1 MQRKILRLA
10 TLVLA
15 LAAVPSASADT
26 PTTTTPST
34 SSPAS
39 AVSSTAPQ
47 VEYWLATGAVHFD
60 YVSRDALCADAVY
73 VFEVDTT
80 DGAINGVLPGN
91 PDWPAQ
97 VDSRAQLVFSS
108 SSSSPGASVDL
119 TFQAGDIIGFAFTGC
134 SGADYS
140 YVAANNPSG
149 QPFVLASE
157 GSTTDAWQ
165 LAWEDGGPSADFDY
179 NDMAVAVTGLEGGTD
194 ATAGTGS
201 GDVPSTDFSYT
212 GGCSSTIT
220 ASPDTACGS
229 QSGCRGASTRWG
241 VANGQAVW
249 KNLFGIVMW
258 RYAASVRVCI
268 DLKHSSVLA
277 YDSETQ
283 EATDTFEPIWS
294 YDNSPHWDVG
304 PLGMNV
310 HSSWVRVTDSFTGCP
325 ILGVPVGCNHETF
338 SVTFNVFGNGTY
350 STTDRFS

>member
-15 LAAVPSASADT
+15 LAAVPTASADT

-34 SSPAS
+34 SSA
-39 AVSSTAPQ
+39 AAAASSTAPQ
-47 VEYWLATGAVHFD
+47 VEYWVATGAVHFD

-73 VFEVDTT
+73 VFEADTT
-80 DGAINGVLPGN
+80 AGAINGVLPGN

-119 TFQAGDIIGFAFTGC
+119 TFQAGDIVGFAFRGC
-134 SGADYS
+134 GGADYS

-157 GSTTDAWQ
+157 GSSADAWR

-179 NDMAVAVTGLEGGTD
+179 NDLVVAVTGLVAGTD
-194 ATAGTGS
+194 ATAGTGG
-201 GDVPSTDFSYT
+201 GDLPSTDLSYP
-212 GGCSSTIT
+212 GGCSPAIT

-229 QSGCRGASTRWG
+229 QSGCRGAGTRWG

-249 KNLFGIVMW
+249 KNFFGIVMW

-268 DLKHSSVLA
+268 DLKHGSVLA

-304 PLGMNV
+304 PLGTNV

-338 SVTFNVFGNGTY
+338 SVTFNVYGNGTY